1 MRVVEVRNQTRGTVL
16 ASRVEVADT
25 IRTRMVGLLGR
36 ATLEPGT
43 GMWIVPSNSI
53 HTFGMKFAF
62 DLILLNKDLQ
72 VVSMREGIRPFSLT
86 FPNFQVK
93 SVLELPLR
101 TIAQSRTEIGDQ
113 LTFSTL

>member
-1 MRVVEVRNQTRGTVL
+1 
-16 ASRVEVADT
+16 
-25 IRTRMVGLLGR
+25 MVGLLGR
-36 ATLEPGT
+36 TKLEADA
-43 GMWIVPSNSI
+43 GMWITRSSSI

-86 FPNFQVK
+86 FLNFRVQ